1 MMKIKILGMGC
12 PSCQQLE
19 QNAREALR
27 ALNMEAEIEKVTQVQ
42 EILTYNVM
50 TMPVLVV
57 DDQVC
62 VKGQVASV
70 DELKKLLTEFK

>member
-1 MMKIKILGMGC
+1 MKIKILGMGC

-27 ALNMEAEIEKVTQVQ
+27 ALNLAAEIEKVTKVQ
-42 EILTYNVM
+42 EILKYNVLR
-50 TMPVLVV
+50 MPALVV

-70 DELKKLLTEFK
+70 EELKVLLKEIR

>member
-1 MMKIKILGMGC
+1 MGC

-27 ALNMEAEIEKVTQVQ
+27 ALNMAAEIEKVTEVQ

-50 TMPVLVV
+50 TMPALVV
-57 DDQVC
+57 DEQVC

-70 DELKKLLTEFK
+70 EELKALLKEIE